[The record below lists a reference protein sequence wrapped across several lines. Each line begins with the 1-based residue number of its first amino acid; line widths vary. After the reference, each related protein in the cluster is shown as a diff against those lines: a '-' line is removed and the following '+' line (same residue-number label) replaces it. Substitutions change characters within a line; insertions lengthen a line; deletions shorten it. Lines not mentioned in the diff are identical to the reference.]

1 MGIKGSD
8 RIKLKWFLEKSV
20 SIQAGLGYSFIPSSS
35 DMKSGLK
42 EKTLGWAEAGEEE
55 LAWLVE
61 KNRLPAGLSNSVNT
75 FLFCFVLTINSCH

>member
-1 MGIKGSD
+1 
-8 RIKLKWFLEKSV
+8 
-20 SIQAGLGYSFIPSSS
+20 
-35 DMKSGLK
+35 MKSGLK